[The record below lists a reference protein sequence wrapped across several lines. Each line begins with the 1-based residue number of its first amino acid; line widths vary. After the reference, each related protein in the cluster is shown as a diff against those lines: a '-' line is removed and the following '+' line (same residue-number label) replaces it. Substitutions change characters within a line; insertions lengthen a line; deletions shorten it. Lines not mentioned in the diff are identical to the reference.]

1 MTTNGAPGAATPRF
15 TGRRAIVTGG
25 ASGIGLATARLL
37 RDGGASVVIVDRV
50 EAEAAAADLGVR
62 WVTADV
68 GLDPDAGDAVARAT
82 SILDG
87 PADVL
92 VNAAGIYRVGP
103 ALDVDA
109 ATWDDVLS
117 ANLRAPYLMAGAVAR
132 RLADAGL
139 PGAIVNV
146 SSIAAFQGDR
156 SEPAPAYSAAKSGIV
171 ALTRQLAA
179 EWGHLG
185 IRVNAV
191 APGLI
196 DTPMLL
202 MRPETPDGRAYLE
215 GRVPLG
221 RVGQAVEVAAAI
233 AFLASDSAAYITGAV
248 LPVDGG
254 ALTT

>member
-1 MTTNGAPGAATPRF
+1 VTESTGPGPATARF
-15 TGRRAIVTGG
+15 AGRRAIVTGG
-25 ASGIGLATARLL
+25 ASGIGRATAQLL
-37 RDGGASVVIVDRV
+37 RDAGAAVVIVDRAG
-50 EAEAAAADLGVR
+50 AEATASDLGVG
-62 WVTADV
+62 WVAADV
-68 GLDPDAGDAVARAT
+68 GLDPDAAEAVSRAT

-87 PADVL
+87 PAGIL
-92 VNAAGIYRVGP
+92 VNAAGIYRIGP

-109 ATWDDVLS
+109 ATWDEVAS
-117 ANLRAPYLMAGAVAR
+117 ANLRAAYLMAGAVAR

-156 SEPAPAYSAAKSGIV
+156 GEPAAAYSAAKSGIV
-171 ALTRQLAA
+171 GLTRQLAA
-179 EWGHLG
+179 EWGSLA

-196 DTPMLL
+196 DTPMLS
-202 MRPETPDGRAYLE
+202 MRPETPEGRAYLE
-215 GRVPLG
+215 ARVPLG
-221 RVGQAVEVAAAI
+221 RVGRADEVAAAI
-233 AFLASDSAAYITGAV
+233 AFLASDDAAYVTGAV

>member
-1 MTTNGAPGAATPRF
+1 METAARGSAGPRF

-37 RDGGASVVIVDRV
+37 REGGASVVIVDRAQ
-50 EAEAAAADLGVR
+50 AEAAASALGVG
-62 WVTADV
+62 WVAADV
-68 GLDPDAGDAVARAT
+68 GLDPDAGDAVASAT
-82 SILDG
+82 SILGG

-109 ATWDDVLS
+109 ATWDQVQS
-117 ANLRAPYLMAGAVAR
+117 TNLRGPYLVSGAVAR
-132 RLADAGL
+132 RLADAGM
-139 PGAIVNV
+139 PGAILNV

-156 SEPAPAYSAAKSGIV
+156 AEPAAAYTAAKSGIV
-171 ALTRQLAA
+171 GLTRQLAA
-179 EWGHLG
+179 EWGSLG

-202 MRPETPDGRAYLE
+202 MRPDTETGRAYLAA
-215 GRVPLG
+215 RVPLG
-221 RVGQAVEVAAAI
+221 RVGRAEEVAAAI
-233 AFLASDSAAYITGAV
+233 AFLVSDDAAYITGAV

-254 ALTT
+254 TLAT

>member
-1 MTTNGAPGAATPRF
+1 M
-15 TGRRAIVTGG
+15 
-25 ASGIGLATARLL
+25 ATARLL
-37 RDGGASVVIVDRV
+37 REGGAAVVIVDRV
-50 EAEAAAADLGVR
+50 GAETAARDLGLD
-62 WVTADV
+62 WVDADV

-82 SILDG
+82 SILGG

-103 ALDVDA
+103 ALDVDP
-109 ATWDDVLS
+109 ATWDAVLS
-117 ANLRAPYLMAGAVAR
+117 ANLRSAYQMAAAVAR

-139 PGAIVNV
+139 SGAIVNV
-146 SSIAAFQGDR
+146 SSIAAYQGDR

-171 ALTRQLAA
+171 GLTRQLAA
-179 EWGHLG
+179 EWGSLG

-202 MRPETPDGRAYLE
+202 MRPDTETGRAYLAT
-215 GRVPLG
+215 RVPLG
-221 RVGQAVEVAAAI
+221 RVGRAEEVAAAI
-233 AFLASDSAAYITGAV
+233 AFLASDEAAYITGAV

>member
-1 MTTNGAPGAATPRF
+1 MTNTTGPLPATPRF
-15 TGRRAIVTGG
+15 AGRRAIVTGG
-25 ASGIGLATARLL
+25 ASGIGMATARLL
-37 RDGGASVVIVDRV
+37 HEGGAAVVIVDRV
-50 EAEAAAADLGVR
+50 GAEAAASQLEVG
-62 WVTADV
+62 WVAADV
-68 GLDPDAGDAVARAT
+68 GLDPDAGHAVARAT
-82 SILDG
+82 SILEG
-87 PADVL
+87 PADIL

-103 ALDVDA
+103 AMEVDA
-109 ATWDDVLS
+109 TTWDDVLS
-117 ANLRAPYLMAGAVAR
+117 ANLRATYLVSGAVVR
-132 RLADAGL
+132 RLADAGV

-156 SEPAPAYSAAKSGIV
+156 GEPAPAYTAAKSGIV
-171 ALTRQLAA
+171 GLTRQLAA

-202 MRPETPDGRAYLE
+202 MRPDTETGRAYLAA
-215 GRVPLG
+215 RVPLA
-221 RVGQAVEVAAAI
+221 RVGRADEVAAAI
-233 AFLASDSAAYITGAV
+233 AFLVSGDAAYITGAI